1 MDLSIGQ
8 TAYREATVTAEM
20 VEAFARLTG
29 DYNPLHFDRDF
40 ASRTRFGELIVQGG
54 ITTGILNALVA
65 MDMPGPGTVF
75 VSQSWTFPKPVFIG
89 DTIRAEA
96 TVTGL
101 YDGRPKAD
109 MDFVITNQ
117 RGEEVLTGAATVYQA
132 RPRKPEGTG
141 PRG

>member
-1 MDLSIGQ
+1 
-8 TAYREATVTAEM
+8 M
-20 VEAFARLTG
+20 VQAFAQLTG
-29 DYNPLHFDRDF
+29 DYNPLHFDREF

-75 VSQSWTFPKPVFIG
+75 VSQSWDFPKPVFIG

-101 YDGRPKAD
+101 YGRPKAD
-109 MDFVITNQ
+109 MSFVIRNQ
-117 RGEEVLTGAATVYQA
+117 RGEEVLTGKATVYQA
-132 RPRKPEGTG
+132 EPRDGSDSGVG
-141 PRG
+141 PP